1 MNTKRLLT
9 RLFAILVI
17 FGIIGALMFAVV
29 QLRYASRIHT
39 QNADLPHVPYAII
52 LGASVKKD
60 GSPSSALRDR
70 MDTGIELF
78 KKGIADRLLLSG
90 DDGAYHV
97 NEMSVMTR
105 YVRER
110 GVPDDRAIVD
120 GQGYRTYESC
130 KHAKNQVGI
139 SRAIIVTQRFH
150 LGRALYLCNQLGVRV
165 EGIVADRAAY
175 DKIIFFWLREIPAS
189 WKAWW
194 DVNVRAPTSPI

>member
-1 MNTKRLLT
+1 MNMRRLLT
-9 RLFAILVI
+9 RLSAGLA
-17 FGIIGALMFAVV
+17 IIGALLFATI
-29 QLRYASRIHT
+29 QLRYASRIQT
-39 QNADLPHVPYAII
+39 NNGELPRMPFAIV

-78 KKGIADRLLLSG
+78 KKGIVDRLLLTG

-97 NEMSVMTR
+97 DEMSVMTT
-105 YVRER
+105 YVHDR
-110 GVPDDRAIVD
+110 GVPDDRVVVD
-120 GQGYRTYESC
+120 GHGYRTYESC
-130 KHAKNQVGI
+130 KRAKNVYQI
-139 SRAIIVTQRFH
+139 SRAIVVTQRFH
-150 LGRALYLCNQLGVRV
+150 LGRALYLCNHLGVNT
-165 EGIVADRAAY
+165 EGMVADHATY